1 MKLEELIQKRF
12 TEREGLTKFLV
23 KFGDYPAI
31 FSPEAP
37 KDNQNW
43 GTDVHYP
50 RLVYNYDMQADE
62 ERKSAGTLSVSLLCQ
77 NTEDA
82 TEEDIT
88 PEMLE
93 PLVRDCLK
101 DVLLHSED
109 GKLYAFAWNR
119 TDAFELAESKTDLI
133 IGSDVRFDI
142 LEYTSQETT
151 DPDPVMAMNKF
162 VKELYPECIVVGLD
176 RMEEITEASRETPVI
191 YCRLNSMEKVEE
203 TNALKSNT
211 DSSVNSA
218 FGAGVSTTM
227 PVSVTLD
234 YSLVNPTKTF
244 TIGGGGSGST
254 TLTVSAHASGGY
266 VNDKQLSWV
275 GEEGPEAIIPLV
287 PGRRNRALEL
297 YKEVGDIL
305 GVQANANGNII
316 GEAAPLGGGSGSTTI
331 GSTAT
336 EMFAYSSISDFLS
349 LNDNLLAE
357 AIRNGATGYN
367 GFTEGTESDSDTA
380 DEPLSSSSTVETGK
394 TNINLNIQ
402 MSPQFNISD
411 SGTGKMDEASI
422 MAIIRKNMKSMA
434 DELGGEIADRLE
446 QVFSNMPVVKE
457 G

>member
-12 TEREGLTKFLV
+12 TEREGLTKFLA
-23 KFGDYPAI
+23 KFGDYPAV

-37 KDNQNW
+37 KDNQDW

-119 TDAFELAESKTDLI
+119 TDAFELEESKTDLI

-203 TNALKSNT
+203 TNTVAWMDGRIAVHVLCPESTVRLKMAADIANHLSL
-211 DSSVNSA
+211 DGEVI
-218 FGAGVSTTM
+218 M
-227 PVSVTLD
+227 LD
-234 YSLVNPTKTF
+234 YSPMFIKRLQVNYK
-244 TIGGGGSGST
+244 SDY
-254 TLTVSAHASGGY
+254 L
-266 VNDKQLSWV
+266 K
-275 GEEGPEAIIPLV
+275 EG
-287 PGRRNRALEL
+287 
-297 YKEVGDIL
+297 
-305 GVQANANGNII
+305 
-316 GEAAPLGGGSGSTTI
+316 
-331 GSTAT
+331 
-336 EMFAYSSISDFLS
+336 
-349 LNDNLLAE
+349 
-357 AIRNGATGYN
+357 
-367 GFTEGTESDSDTA
+367 
-380 DEPLSSSSTVETGK
+380 
-394 TNINLNIQ
+394 
-402 MSPQFNISD
+402 
-411 SGTGKMDEASI
+411 
-422 MAIIRKNMKSMA
+422 
-434 DELGGEIADRLE
+434 
-446 QVFSNMPVVKE
+446 QVFITGHYGLLRYKAKPHVLMAAHGNYS
-457 G
+457 

>member
-88 PEMLE
+88 PEILE

-203 TNALKSNT
+203 TNTVVWMDGKLAIHILCPDTDMRLKMAAAITNAMSL
-211 DSSVNSA
+211 DGEV
-218 FGAGVSTTM
+218 TM
-227 PVSVTLD
+227 LD
-234 YSLVNPTKTF
+234 YSP
-244 TIGGGGSGST
+244 
-254 TLTVSAHASGGY
+254 
-266 VNDKQLSWV
+266 
-275 GEEGPEAIIPLV
+275 
-287 PGRRNRALEL
+287 
-297 YKEVGDIL
+297 
-305 GVQANANGNII
+305 
-316 GEAAPLGGGSGSTTI
+316 
-331 GSTAT
+331 
-336 EMFAYSSISDFLS
+336 MF
-349 LNDNLLAE
+349 
-357 AIRNGATGYN
+357 
-367 GFTEGTESDSDTA
+367 
-380 DEPLSSSSTVETGK
+380 
-394 TNINLNIQ
+394 
-402 MSPQFNISD
+402 
-411 SGTGKMDEASI
+411 
-422 MAIIRKNMKSMA
+422 IRKLQMDNKSDYLKDGQIFVTGRYGLLRYKA
-434 DELGGEIADRLE
+434 KPHQLNRTT
-446 QVFSNMPVVKE
+446 QNYF
-457 G
+457 